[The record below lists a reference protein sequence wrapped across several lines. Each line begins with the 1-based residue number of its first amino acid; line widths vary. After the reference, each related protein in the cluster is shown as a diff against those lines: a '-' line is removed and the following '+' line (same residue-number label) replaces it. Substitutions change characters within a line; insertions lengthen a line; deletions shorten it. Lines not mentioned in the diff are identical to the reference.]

1 MNKLLL
7 IDGNSIMN
15 RAFFGLPLLTDS
27 KGRYTNAVFGFL
39 NILLRTIEDERPSH
53 VLIAFD
59 TKAPTFRH
67 KEYSEYKGNR
77 GGMPEE
83 LVLQM
88 PLIKETL
95 GKMNIAMYEQEGI
108 EADDILGTMSLSF
121 EKEGEV
127 TILSGDRDML
137 QLASDQTKI
146 SIPRTKAGQT
156 TTEHYKFK
164 DFLDAY
170 GFTPTQFIDVKGMM
184 GDTSDNIPGIPGIG
198 EKTAHKF
205 IIEYQSLEGLYD
217 NVDKLKGKVQ
227 EKVMSNKELAF
238 LSRSLA
244 TIKRDCSLNI
254 TIDET
259 QLHNYLTP
267 EAFDQF
273 KELNFTKLLSKFDFT
288 QIESAKDTPELEA
301 TVFKDFSAFIDAIE
315 QIPEEATVAFFDYL
329 ESHYVA
335 FSVSFAH
342 KKSKNRLV
350 YEGDTIESVQQQV
363 MTVFKALT
371 LKSRVLFYDLKQ
383 GLHRYR
389 LDVSTIPGRYDDI
402 LVMYYLIMP
411 NKSDYSLQDVGLS
424 YSSITFHQLEDLIG
438 KGKNKV
444 ELAGLPEETRVKFM
458 TQGVS
463 IIEESYKPLN
473 EALDDAGMLGLYNTL
488 EKPLL
493 EVLYSMEKEGVCVD
507 LSILKEQ
514 SEGLAVEIDGLEKQ
528 IYELAG
534 ETFNINSPKQLGV
547 VLFDTLG
554 LPFGKKTKTGYST
567 NADVLEKLIDTH
579 PIVKLILHYRQLA
592 KLKSTYADGLAAF
605 VQEDGK
611 IHTTFN
617 QTIASTGRLSS
628 TDPNLQNIPIRLEQ
642 GRLIRKAFKPRDGY
656 VFLDADY
663 SQIELRILAHISE
676 DPNFIDAFKHDIDI
690 HRMTA
695 SQVFH
700 VPLEEV
706 TSAMR
711 RNAKAVNFGIVYGI
725 SDYGLSRDLGIPIAE
740 SKRYITTYFEQYPKV
755 KAFLDETV
763 AAAYENGYVTTMY
776 NRKRVITELSN
787 SNFMQRQFGE
797 RIAMNTPIQGSAADI
812 IKIAMIK
819 VYKRLKKEQLDAT
832 LILQVHDELIIEAH
846 DSIQEQVMK
855 LLIEEMENAVKL
867 LVPLTVDASVAYN
880 WYDAK

>member
-39 NILLRTIEDERPSH
+39 NILMRTIEDEHPSH

-83 LVLQM
+83 LVVQM

-95 GKMNIAMYEQEGI
+95 SKMNIAMYEQEGI
-108 EADDILGTMSLSF
+108 EADDILGTLSLEF
-121 EKEGEV
+121 EKNGEV

-137 QLASDQTKI
+137 QLASDHTKI

-217 NVDKLKGKVQ
+217 NVHQLKGKAQ
-227 EKVMSNKELAF
+227 EKVIANKELAF

-244 TIKRDCSLNI
+244 TIKRDCELNI
-254 TIDET
+254 TVDAT
-259 QLHNYLTP
+259 KLHNYLTP
-267 EAFDQF
+267 EAFDWF

-288 QIESAKDTPELEA
+288 QIETANETPALEA
-301 TVFKDFSAFIDAIE
+301 TVFDSFDLFINEIKAINSE
-315 QIPEEATVAFFDYL
+315 CNVSFFDYIETNYL
-329 ESHYVA
+329 A
-335 FSVSFAH
+335 FSICYTYR
-342 KKSKNRLV
+342 KKEQRLIFETQSTEEAGS
-350 YEGDTIESVQQQV
+350 YITKLFSTFNE
-363 MTVFKALT
+363 
-371 LKSRVLFYDLKQ
+371 KSNVLFYDLKQ
-383 GLHRYR
+383 TMHRYS
-389 LDVSTIPGRYDDI
+389 LDEISIPRHYEDV
-402 LVMYYLIMP
+402 LVMYYLVMP
-411 NKSDYSLQDVGLS
+411 NKSEYSLLDLGLS
-424 YSSITFHQLEDLIG
+424 YSNITFHQLEDLIG

-444 ELAGLPEETRVKFM
+444 ELLSLPQETRIKFM
-458 TQGVS
+458 AQGVS
-463 IIEESYKPLN
+463 IIQESYIPLRQS
-473 EALDDAGMLGLYNTL
+473 LDDSGMLGLYNTL

-493 EVLYSMEKEGVCVD
+493 EVLYSMEKEGVTVD
-507 LSILKEQ
+507 LMILKEQ
-514 SEGLAVEIDGLEKQ
+514 SEGLAKEIEELEKQ

-534 ETFNINSPKQLGV
+534 ESFNINSPKQLGV
-547 VLFDTLG
+547 ILFDTLG

-567 NADVLEKLIDTH
+567 NADVLEKLVDKH
-579 PIVKLILHYRQLA
+579 PIIKIILHYRQLA
-592 KLKSTYADGLAAF
+592 KLKSTYADGLATF
-605 VQEDGK
+605 VKEDGK

-642 GRLIRKAFKPRDGY
+642 GRLIRKAFRPKEGY
-656 VFLDADY
+656 VFVDADY

-676 DPNFIDAFKHDIDI
+676 DPSFIEAFKNNIDI

-700 VPLEEV
+700 VPLDEV
-706 TSAMR
+706 TSSMR

-725 SDYGLSRDLGIPIAE
+725 SDFGLSRDLGIPISE
-740 SKRYITTYFEQYPKV
+740 SKRYIEAYFQQYPKV
-755 KAFLDETV
+755 KSFLDETV
-763 AAAYENGYVTTMY
+763 ETAYKDGYVTTMY
-776 NRKRVITELSN
+776 NRKRVIPELAN
-787 SNFMQRQFGE
+787 SNYMQRQFGE

-812 IKIAMIK
+812 IKIAMVK
-819 VYKRLKKEQLDAT
+819 VFKRLKKEQLDAK

-846 DSIQEQVMK
+846 DTIKEKVME
-855 LLIEEMENAVKL
+855 LLVEEMENAVKL
-867 LVPLTVDASVAYN
+867 LVPLTVDATTAYN

>member
-15 RAFFGLPLLTDS
+15 RAFYGLPLLTDN

-39 NILLRTIEDERPSH
+39 NILIRTIEDEKPSH

-67 KEYSEYKGNR
+67 KEYEQYKGNR
-77 GGMPEE
+77 SGMPEE
-83 LVLQM
+83 LVSQM
-88 PLIKETL
+88 PLVKETL
-95 GKMNIAMYEQEGI
+95 QKMQIAMYEQEGI
-108 EADDILGTMSLSF
+108 EADDILGTLSLDF
-121 EKEGEV
+121 EKDGYV

-137 QLASDQTKI
+137 QLASEHTKI
-146 SIPRTKAGQT
+146 SIPRTKGGQT
-156 TTEHYKFK
+156 TTEHYFFK
-164 DFLDAY
+164 DFVDAY

-205 IIEYQSLEGLYD
+205 VIEYQSLEGLYEHAHE
-217 NVDKLKGKVQ
+217 LKGKTQ
-227 EKVMSNKELAF
+227 EKVMLNKDLAF
-238 LSRSLA
+238 LSRQLA
-244 TIKRDCSLNI
+244 TIKRDCAIGLTTEALKLYNF
-254 TIDET
+254 
-259 QLHNYLTP
+259 YTP
-267 EAFDQF
+267 EAFDWF
-273 KELNFTKLLSKFDFT
+273 KELNFTKLLAKFDFDH
-288 QIESAKDTPELEA
+288 IESQKETPDLDIQIFTDYTEFLEQLS
-301 TVFKDFSAFIDAIE
+301 KLN
-315 QIPEEATVAFFDYL
+315 EESTIAFFDYC
-329 ESHYVA
+329 EDNYVA
-335 FSVSFAH
+335 FSISSIYRKKEVRFAFE
-342 KKSKNRLV
+342 SEENTRSQEFI
-350 YEGDTIESVQQQV
+350 EGI
-363 MTVFKALT
+363 FKELEQ
-371 LKSRVLFYDLKQ
+371 KERILFYDLKQ
-383 GLHRYR
+383 CLHRYN
-389 LDVSTIPGRYDDI
+389 LDESDVPKNYDDV
-402 LVMYYLIMP
+402 LLMYYLEMP
-411 NKSDYSLQDVGLS
+411 NKNDYSILDLGLS

-438 KGKNKV
+438 KGKSKV
-444 ELAGLPEETRVKFM
+444 DLASLTQDIRMKFLA
-458 TQGVS
+458 QGVS
-463 IIEESYKPLN
+463 IIQESFRPLYS
-473 EALDDAGMLGLYNTL
+473 ALDEGGMLGLYNTL

-493 EVLYSMEKEGVCVD
+493 LVLYSMEKEGICVD
-507 LSILKEQ
+507 LDILKGQ
-514 SEGLAVEIDGLEKQ
+514 SEGLAEEIKVLETN

-534 ETFNINSPKQLGV
+534 EEFNINSPKQLGV
-547 VLFDTLG
+547 ILFDTLG

-567 NADVLEKLIDTH
+567 NADVLEKLMDKH
-579 PIVKLILHYRQLA
+579 PIIKQILHYRQLA
-592 KLKSTYADGLAAF
+592 KLKSTYADGLATF
-605 VQEDGK
+605 VKADGK

-642 GRLIRKAFKPRDGY
+642 GRLIRKAFHPKEGY
-656 VFLDADY
+656 VFIDADY

-676 DPNFIDAFKHDIDI
+676 DPNFIEAFRQNIDI

-700 VPLEEV
+700 VDLDEV
-706 TSAMR
+706 TSTMR

-725 SDYGLSRDLGIPIAE
+725 SDFGLSRDLGIPMSE
-740 SKRYITTYFEQYPKV
+740 SKRYIEAYFNQYQKV
-755 KAFLDETV
+755 KEFLDETV
-763 AAAYENGYVTTMY
+763 AQAYIDGFVTTMY

-787 SNFMQRQFGE
+787 SNYMQRQFGE

-846 DSIQEQVMK
+846 ESIKDQIME

-867 LVPLTVDASVAYN
+867 LVPLTVDASIAIN